1 MKIFWFIIYNIF
13 VIPIIYIGAYVAALF
28 SPKVKQGLQGRKN
41 SLPILSSYISDQQN
55 KKKCILFHCASMGE
69 FEQIRPVL
77 RTIREKKSDYSIVV
91 SFFSP
96 SGFENVNSKSDYNL
110 KIYLPF
116 DTIPSIRKFLNMLKP
131 KLLVISKHDVWP
143 NLVWALSSRKIPS
156 MLVNGTMPGDSKM
169 TMPLVRNFFK
179 ASFSSINFIAP
190 ASHFDAEGFSRIL
203 PVKSGIQILGDTRY
217 DQVLNRA
224 NESIKSEL
232 ISEQALQGRMV
243 FVAGSTWASDEKH
256 LIPAL
261 IQMFKK
267 FTDLFVILVP
277 HELKENHLNELASQF
292 SSAGIRPILFSYEKR
307 DQELSNHQ
315 ILIVDKMGLL
325 ANLYFYGD
333 VAFVGGSFGP
343 GVHNVME
350 PAAHGIPV
358 LFGPRILNSPDAL
371 ELQKREAG
379 FLVRNS
385 DDIYFHLCGFFSNRN
400 SCKEAGKRARN
411 LVEENQGA
419 TERISQKILTM
430 LESTELNNP
439 L

>member
-13 VIPIIYIGAYVAALF
+13 VIPIILIGANVASLF
-28 SPKVKQGLQGRKN
+28 SPKVKRGLYGRN
-41 SLPILSSYISDQQN
+41 HSLQILSSYITDRQN
-55 KKKCILFHCASMGE
+55 KKECILFHCASMGE
-69 FEQIRPVL
+69 YEQIRPVL
-77 RTIREKKSDYSIVV
+77 RTIRENRPDYSIVV

-116 DTIPSIRKFLNMLKP
+116 DTIPSIRKVLNMLKP

-169 TMPLVRNFFK
+169 TKPLVRNFFK
-179 ASFSSINFIAP
+179 TSFSSLSFIAP
-190 ASHFDAEGFSRIL
+190 ASRFDADGFSRIL
-203 PVKSGIQILGDTRY
+203 AGKPNIQILGDTRY
-217 DQVLNRA
+217 DQVIKRA
-224 NESIKSEL
+224 EESLKSEV
-232 ISEQALQGRMV
+232 ISKQALQGRLV

-256 LIPAL
+256 LIQAL
-261 IQMFKK
+261 IRLFKK
-267 FTDLFVILVP
+267 FTNLFVILVP
-277 HELKENHLNELASQF
+277 HELEGNHLNELSGQF
-292 SSAGIRPILFSYEKR
+292 SSVGIKSILFSHENR
-307 DQELSNHQ
+307 DQELFNHQ
-315 ILIVDKMGLL
+315 ILIVDKMGFL
-325 ANLYFYGD
+325 ANLYFYGN

-350 PAAHGIPV
+350 PAAYGIPV

-371 ELQKREAG
+371 ELQKRKAG

-385 DDIYFHLCGFFSNRN
+385 DDIYFHLDGLFSDQNN
-400 SCKEAGKRARN
+400 CKEAGKRARN

-419 TERISQKILTM
+419 TKRITRKILNM
-430 LESTELNNP
+430 LESTQIE
-439 L
+439 

>member
-13 VIPIIYIGAYVAALF
+13 VIPIIYIGAYVKALL
-28 SPKVKQGLQGRKN
+28 SPKVKRGLHGRKN
-41 SLPILSSYISDQQN
+41 TLPILSSYISDQKN
-55 KKKCILFHCASMGE
+55 KSKFILFHCASMGE

-77 RTIREKKSDYSIVV
+77 RTIRENSPNYSIVV

-116 DTIPSIRKFLNMLKP
+116 DTILSIRKFLNMLQP

-156 MLVNGTMPGDSKM
+156 ILVNGTMPGDSMM
-169 TMPLVRNFFK
+169 TKPVVRNFFK
-179 ASFSSINFIAP
+179 ASFSSLNFIAP
-190 ASHFDAEGFSRIL
+190 ASQLDADGFSRIL
-203 PVKSGIQILGDTRY
+203 PFKSGIQILGDTRY

-224 NESIKSEL
+224 NESTKSEL

-243 FVAGSTWASDEKH
+243 FIAGSTWASDEKH
-256 LIPAL
+256 LIPAM
-261 IQMFKK
+261 IRMFKK

-277 HELKENHLNELASQF
+277 HELDKNHLNELSGQF
-292 SSAGIRPILFSYEKR
+292 LSAGIRSILFSHEYR
-307 DQELSNHQ
+307 DLSISDHQ

-333 VAFVGGSFGP
+333 AAFVGGSFGP

-358 LFGPRILNSPDAL
+358 LFGPRILNSPDAQ
-371 ELQKREAG
+371 ELLKREAG

-385 DDIYFHLCGFFSNRN
+385 DDIYFHLDRFFSNQN
-400 SCKEAGKRARN
+400 NCKEAGKKARN

-430 LESTELNNP
+430 LESTSS
-439 L
+439 